1 MDSKFIDDT
10 ARYILTIIRS
20 GGPVTWWWGSEAFRV
35 TAYKGM
41 AALRFSVN
49 GFVHKG
55 DVVAALNGGSDMFE
69 VYCLDGDDN
78 VVSRRD
84 DVHLDELVGAIDTL
98 VEKNCP
104 DGEYNIKRRGWLES
118 ERI

>member
-20 GGPVTWWWGSEAFRV
+20 GGPVAWSWGPESFRATV
-35 TAYKGM
+35 YKGM

-55 DVVAALNGGSDMFE
+55 DVVAALNCGADMFE

-78 VVSRRD
+78 VVSRLD
-84 DVHLDELVGAIDTL
+84 DVHLDELVGVIDTL
-98 VEKNCP
+98 VEKDCP
-104 DGEYNIKRRGWLES
+104 DEEYDIKRRGWIES